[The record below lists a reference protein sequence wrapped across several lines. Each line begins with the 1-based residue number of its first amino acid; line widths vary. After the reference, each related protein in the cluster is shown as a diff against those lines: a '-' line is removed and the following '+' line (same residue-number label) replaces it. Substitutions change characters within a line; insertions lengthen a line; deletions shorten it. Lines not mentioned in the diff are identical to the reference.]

1 MSTCRIDRTT
11 VANANGSP
19 AYDDPVPSSPDSL
32 SALPSRGARLLAFVS
47 ICLAGAAGALVGFA
61 LVDVQC
67 EGECVVPEGIGL
79 LTGGT
84 FAAVGTA
91 VVAVLVLRAVGE
103 WRETGD
109 RR

>member
-1 MSTCRIDRTT
+1 MSTCRIDRAT
-11 VANANGSP
+11 VANASGAR
-19 AYDDPVPSSPDSL
+19 AYDVPVDPSPDAL
-32 SALPSRGARLLAFVS
+32 SALPSRGARILAFVS
-47 ICLAGAAGALVGFA
+47 ICLAGLAGSLVGFA

-67 EGECVVPEGIGL
+67 DGECAVPEGIGL